1 MEKQREVL
9 IKAIKLLNNVD
20 DQLVLAEIVLKLK
33 KKELGL
39 WMK

>member
-20 DQLVLAEIVLKLK
+20 DQLVLAEIVIKLK

-39 WMK
+39 